1 MLLGNSRQP
10 TLTTKVS
17 MLGSVST
24 TKNIFGSTRCTKKN
38 TMDAAH
44 KSPCVICLGTFVT
57 SAGACDFIGF
67 CFLFLIFGGLRSSTL
82 AMAYARGARASDHC
96 SILSMQKRY
105 RLTIRFVRNSTGPFW
120 FGPMQ
125 LSDFSMLKQNVSF
138 FLKKKHKDDKVYRV
152 STGTCEV
159 QRGSLQD
166 RSSP

>member
-1 MLLGNSRQP
+1 MVCFVERVGDESKPTPPCFWATPDNQRSQQKCRCSGVSRQQK
-10 TLTTKVS
+10 TFSEALVAQKH
-17 MLGSVST
+17 
-24 TKNIFGSTRCTKKN
+24 F
-38 TMDAAH
+38 MDAVH

-82 AMAYARGARASDHC
+82 AMAYAGRASALDHC

-138 FLKKKHKDDKVYRV
+138 FF
-152 STGTCEV
+152 
-159 QRGSLQD
+159 
-166 RSSP
+166 